1 MESVAK
7 IMEFVEPTAS
17 GVTVSGRVPRPVHFA
32 LQDLQTMECEEFRDL
47 FLVCGTGEPRSTIE
61 ACKGVLIEK
70 IIQQSGVD
78 KGEHND
84 TKRMY
89 IVATASDGYQVVF
102 SWQEIFNTPG
112 GGGVALLLEKD
123 GQPLGKGGDRIDLVS
138 AGDYFAGS
146 RYVRDLRSIEVLR
159 HDG

>member
-1 MESVAK
+1 MENA
-7 IMEFVEPTAS
+7 AS
-17 GVTVSGRVPRPVHFA
+17 MRESLDPASRGIIVRGRVPHPVRFA
-32 LQDLQTMECEEFRDL
+32 MEDLRAMEGEEFRDL

-61 ACKGVLIEK
+61 SCRGVLIEK
-70 IIQQSGVD
+70 VIQQANVD

-89 IVATASDGYQVVF
+89 IVATAADGYQVVF

-123 GQPLGKGGDRIDLVS
+123 GQPLDDSGDRIDLVS

-146 RYVRDLRSIEVLR
+146 RYVRDLRFIEVLR
-159 HDG
+159 HD